1 MTDKFDVRLATVD
14 DTEIIAWHRARMFS
28 DMGQIPPHLFEQ
40 FRTTSRDRVCELF
53 ISGEYVGW
61 LASPAGKPEQIVAG
75 AGAQLRRV
83 LPHPAHEKAFAEG
96 RQAII
101 INVFTEPEWRRK
113 GLAALLLEHII
124 QWSREQKLDRL
135 LLHASEQG
143 RALYERL
150 GFVSTNEMKFSGDVD
165 AGTHLPN

>member
-1 MTDKFDVRLATVD
+1 MTEKFRVRLATVD
-14 DTEIIAWHRARMFS
+14 DAEIISWHRARMFS
-28 DMGQIPPHLFEQ
+28 DMGEIPPHLFEQ
-40 FRTTSRDRVCELF
+40 FRTTSRDRVRELF
-53 ISGEYVGW
+53 KSGEYVGW

-83 LPHPAHEKAFAEG
+83 LPHPADEKAFAQG
-96 RQAII
+96 RQAVI

-150 GFVSTNEMKFSGDVD
+150 GFVSTNEMKFAGGSGD
-165 AGTHLPN
+165 